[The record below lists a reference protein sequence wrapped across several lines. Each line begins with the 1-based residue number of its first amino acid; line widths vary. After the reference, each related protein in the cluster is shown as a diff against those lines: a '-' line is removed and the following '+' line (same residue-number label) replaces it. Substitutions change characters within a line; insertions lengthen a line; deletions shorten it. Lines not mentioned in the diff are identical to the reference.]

1 MMHTKISD
9 KMLIYVTTELSSMT
23 LKQSP
28 NNVTEQYFGSLY
40 IYEG

>member
-1 MMHTKISD
+1 MMHTNISD
-9 KMLIYVTTELSSMT
+9 KMFIHVTTKLSSMT

-28 NNVTEQYFGSLY
+28 NTVTEQYFGSLY